1 MNRLSTEN
9 PAKGTSETY
18 PETSHSHHFHLPSS
32 DLTATINSHQAYF
45 SSLLFSHSCSNVKY
59 SPHSIQGGPLEI

>member
-1 MNRLSTEN
+1 MNRLSREN

-18 PETSHSHHFHLPSS
+18 PETSHYHHFHLPSS

-45 SSLLFSHSCSNVKY
+45 SSLLY
-59 SPHSIQGGPLEI
+59 SPLLLQR